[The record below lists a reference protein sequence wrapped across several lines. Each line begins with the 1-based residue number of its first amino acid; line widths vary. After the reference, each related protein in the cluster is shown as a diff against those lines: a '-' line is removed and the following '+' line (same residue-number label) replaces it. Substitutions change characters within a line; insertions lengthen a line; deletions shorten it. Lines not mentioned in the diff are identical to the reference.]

1 LVLVARTL
9 QGLEGRVHAE
19 VAAARS
25 VWPTLAQ
32 GLPATMT
39 PATRRDIAAVASRAG
54 TLALPTFVTIE
65 AGLTGPAAGIGGLLK
80 HYAILTRR
88 GWQFIAAATAAS
100 GTSGAGPTGANGPQH
115 RTSSTGAS
123 GTNGAGFL
131 RANAGLYVY
140 CVYDGHYDL
149 SLIGKAIV
157 AAYAKLGGAAA
168 FGAELTA
175 ARVVALAR
183 AYSVAA
189 VRLTPH
195 PAPGLQV

>member
-1 LVLVARTL
+1 VLVARTL
-9 QGLEGRVHAE
+9 QGLKGRVHAE

-25 VWPTLAQ
+25 VWPTLAH

-39 PATRRDIAAVASRAG
+39 PATRRGIAAAASHAG

-88 GWQFIAAATAAS
+88 GWRFIAAATA
-100 GTSGAGPTGANGPQH
+100 TSGASGADPTGATGPH

-123 GTNGAGFL
+123 GTSGTGFL

-157 AAYAKLGGAAA
+157 AAYAKLGGATA

-175 ARVVALAR
+175 ARVASLAR

-195 PAPGLQV
+195 PAPGVRV